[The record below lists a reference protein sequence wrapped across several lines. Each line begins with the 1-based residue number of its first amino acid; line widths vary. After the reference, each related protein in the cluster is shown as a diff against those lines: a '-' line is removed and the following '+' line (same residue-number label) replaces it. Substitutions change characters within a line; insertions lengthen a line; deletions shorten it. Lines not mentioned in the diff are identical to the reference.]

1 MIENIVLA
9 DKDFTYYIY
18 IQEHNE
24 NVSIMRE
31 MKSIIAKNLKTSM
44 NNAL

>member
-9 DKDFTYYIY
+9 DKYFTYYIY

-24 NVSIMRE
+24 NISMRE
-31 MKSIIAKNLKTSM
+31 MKSIIAKNLKTSK
-44 NNAL
+44 NSAL